1 MDGQRL
7 DEVLLELTRHQMMQ
21 EKRVFDDARAKHSVA
36 VNLLDEH
43 CALCGQLATHALA
56 EQQCL
61 AVTPM
66 TTSLCCEHF
75 TLVVDDCSYYPYD
88 LPMQSA

>member
-7 DEVLLELTRHQMMQ
+7 ERLIGSAAHQVMHG
-21 EKRVFDDARAKHSVA
+21 KRVFDQDRAKHSVEA
-36 VNLLDEH
+36 DLMHEH
-43 CALCGQLATHALA
+43 CALCGRLATHALA

-61 AVTPM
+61 TVKPM

-88 LPMQSA
+88 LPMQPA

>member
-1 MDGQRL
+1 MDGQGL
-7 DEVLLELTRHQMMQ
+7 EGMLELSRHQVTQ
-21 EKRVFDDARAKHSVA
+21 EKRVFDQGRAKHSVEA
-36 VNLLDEH
+36 NLLHEH

-61 AVTPM
+61 TFRPM

-88 LPMQSA
+88 LPMQPA

>member
-1 MDGQRL
+1 MDEHGFEGVIDRP
-7 DEVLLELTRHQMMQ
+7 VPHVMQ
-21 EKRVFDDARAKHSVA
+21 ARRVYDQSRAKHSVEA
-36 VNLLDEH
+36 GLLH
-43 CALCGQLATHALA
+43 QRCALCGQLATHALA

-61 AVTPM
+61 TSKPM

-88 LPMQSA
+88 LPLLPV

>member
-1 MDGQRL
+1 MTQK
-7 DEVLLELTRHQMMQ
+7 
-21 EKRVFDDARAKHSVA
+21 KRVFDQGRAQHSVEA
-36 VNLLDEH
+36 HLLDER

-61 AVTPM
+61 TSRPM

-75 TLVVDDCSYYPYD
+75 TFVVDDCSCYPYD
-88 LPMQSA
+88 LPPRWA